1 MSEVAVEMG
10 VIVLLILAN
19 GFFALAELSLV
30 SARRS
35 RLMELAAE
43 GEKSAKRAL
52 DLIQQPEQFLAAV
65 QVGITFV
72 GTLAAVFGGATIVDF
87 LRPHIAAIPVEFI
100 AEQSRS
106 IAVVLVVVMI
116 SLLSLILGE
125 LAPKYIALSYA
136 ERLALKVSRPIGLM
150 ASIFRF
156 VFPIVTVPAK
166 LVARLF
172 GVKKITRDS
181 PVTEMD
187 IHLLVAEGRKSGVF
201 DAAEQELVRSALDF
215 ADTTAREAMTHRADI
230 VGFRADTPI
239 DEMLDT
245 MIEEGYSRYPV
256 YQESIDK
263 IIGVVMFKNVV
274 RRQRDRRRESSGE
287 NEDVYLNDVISPP
300 MFIPDSMELAA
311 LLKKM
316 QRKRQHMAV
325 CLDEFGGTAGII
337 TMEDILEEIVG
348 EIQDETD
355 DEIPEFSAKN
365 DRVAFISGA
374 LRPDQLNEQF
384 GSHLDE
390 DKSTTVAGMVV
401 SSKGAIPTKQERLAL
416 NDVIVTILELS
427 GNRILRM
434 KVEKAPPPKDESV
447 EAE

>member
-1 MSEVAVEMG
+1 MSEVALEIG
-10 VIVLLILAN
+10 VIILLILAN
-19 GFFALAELSLV
+19 GFFSMAELSLI

-35 RLMELAAE
+35 RLMELADDGVE
-43 GEKSAKRAL
+43 SAKRAL
-52 DLIQQPEQFLAAV
+52 ELIQKPEQFLAAV

-72 GTLAAVFGGATIVDF
+72 GTLAAVFGGATIVDI
-87 LRPHIAAIPVEFI
+87 LRPQIAEIPIEFI
-100 AEQSRS
+100 AEQARS
-106 IAVVLVVVMI
+106 IAVVLVVVII
-116 SLLSLILGE
+116 SLLALILGE

-136 ERLALKVSRPIGLM
+136 ESLALKVSRPISLM
-150 ASIFRF
+150 ANAFKYI
-156 VFPIVTVPAK
+156 FPIVTGPAK
-166 LVARLF
+166 LVARIF
-172 GVKKITRDS
+172 GVSKITRGS
-181 PVTEMD
+181 PVTGMD
-187 IHLLVAEGRKSGVF
+187 VQLLVAEGRKSGLF

-230 VGFRADTPI
+230 IGFSSETSI
-239 DEMLDT
+239 DAMLDT
-245 MIEEGYSRYPV
+245 MLEEGYSRYPV

-263 IIGVVMFKNVV
+263 IIGMVMFKNVV
-274 RRQRDRRRESSGE
+274 SKQRERQRD
-287 NEDVYLNDVISPP
+287 NEEVRLNDVMLPA
-300 MFIPDSMELAA
+300 MFIPDSMELAE

-365 DRVAFISGA
+365 DRVAFISGT

-390 DKSTTVAGMVV
+390 DKSTTVAGMAV
-401 SSKGAIPTKQERLAL
+401 SVKGAIPEKQERIAFD
-416 NDVIVTILELS
+416 DVIITILELK
-427 GNRILRM
+427 GNRIMRM
-434 KVEKAPPPKDESV
+434 KVEKVAPSETVEPKEV
-447 EAE
+447 NPEE